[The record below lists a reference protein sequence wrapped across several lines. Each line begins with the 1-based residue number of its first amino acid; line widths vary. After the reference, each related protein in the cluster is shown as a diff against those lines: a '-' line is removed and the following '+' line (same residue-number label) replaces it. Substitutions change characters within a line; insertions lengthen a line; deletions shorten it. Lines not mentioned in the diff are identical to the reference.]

1 MGGTHMF
8 RTSRREVQVVIG
20 LAMLM
25 GVAGGRVA
33 AQSAVARQQD
43 MSREAWQKVSE
54 IFSAMG
60 VVPGAMV
67 ADVGAGDGFL
77 TERLARAVGPDGR
90 VFAVD
95 VEERAIERLRGR
107 VQQEALTNVT
117 VVKGD
122 PSDPRL
128 AAGSL
133 DAAVIVNAYHEMT
146 EHQAMLQQL
155 RAALKPGG
163 RLVIVEPISDKR
175 LADTRE
181 DQTKQHEIAARFV
194 EQEARD
200 AGFRIQLLQDPF
212 TSRGPVREWLIVA
225 VTGPGATTHST
236 APVAALP
243 PAVDENAEASP
254 DLRMAFE
261 TFKQR
266 RAEGSIA
273 VVDVRSEDEYLE
285 GHIPGA
291 LWIELS
297 DLSAHLEQLK
307 SLQRPI
313 VTYCS

>member
-1 MGGTHMF
+1 MF
-8 RTSRREVQVVIG
+8 RTSRREVQVVFV

-25 GVAGGRVA
+25 GVGAGRVA

-43 MSREAWQKVSE
+43 MSREAWQKVPD
-54 IFSAMG
+54 IFTAMG

-107 VQQEALTNVT
+107 VQRETLTNVT
-117 VVKGD
+117 VIKGD
-122 PSDPRL
+122 LNDPRL
-128 AAGSL
+128 SAGSL
-133 DAAVIVNAYHEMT
+133 DAAVIVNAYHEMA
-146 EHQAMLQQL
+146 EHQAMLRQL

-163 RLVIVEPISDKR
+163 RLVMVEPISNTR

-212 TSRGPVREWLIVA
+212 TSRGPVTEWLIVA
-225 VTGPGATTHST
+225 VPDRDVATES
-236 APVAALP
+236 APV
-243 PAVDENAEASP
+243 PATVDDTAEASP
-254 DLRMAFE
+254 DLRMAFD
-261 TFKQR
+261 TFTQR
-266 RAEGSIA
+266 RAAGSIV
-273 VVDVRSEDEYLE
+273 VVDVRSEEEYVA

-291 LWIELS
+291 VLIPLS
-297 DLSAHLEQLK
+297 DLKAHLEQLRA
-307 SLQRPI
+307 LQKPI